1 MNNECERMRQESVVV
16 KIGIISENL
25 RVETVDDHNI
35 FESAHRDLEP
45 GTPE

>member
-1 MNNECERMRQESVVV
+1 MRQESVVA

-25 RVETVDDHNI
+25 PMETVDDHNI
-35 FESAHRDLEP
+35 SASAHRDLKP